1 MVWWW
6 WFWISGSSSQRKW
19 VVSFHFVSCTAHS
32 ERKTTSN
39 TCWHRNHCDNVMNV
53 RVFVLCCDVMWCG
66 MVWGRQWK
74 LKRCVKAYALIIISF
89 FLLHQFPL
97 QFTFHESVPLPI
109 LNRFIYIQIDWVQS
123 IFIQRMTCK
132 QLPST
137 KSTVSTF
144 LFIFLVSIYIYIC
157 IWYLFGESHFFFLSI
172 VMYKMICCASFEEK
186 LYIRCPLYRRN
197 NECKKTTI
205 NLILKWCQFQCHQ
218 KHQANTTTFNFG
230 L

>member
-89 FLLHQFPL
+89 FFLHQFPL

-109 LNRFIYIQIDWVQS
+109 SNRFIYIHWLSS
-123 IFIQRMTCK
+123 INIHTANILQTITIHQKYCFYISFH
-132 QLPST
+132 L
-137 KSTVSTF
+137 
-144 LFIFLVSIYIYIC
+144 LGLDLYLYLYLVSFRRIT
-157 IWYLFGESHFFFLSI
+157 FFL
-172 VMYKMICCASFEEK
+172 
-186 LYIRCPLYRRN
+186 
-197 NECKKTTI
+197 
-205 NLILKWCQFQCHQ
+205 LIYC
-218 KHQANTTTFNFG
+218 NV
-230 L
+230 